1 MKHIEDFNSWLN
13 ESESELLDPVDIIK
27 KATSFDHSGLIKVDL
42 AFAEKAVKA
51 IDALS
56 VFCIDD
62 DMTTSIVGDMF
73 RTLSKAQLLYPV
85 VGFGKY
91 DAISWY
97 YTGELASGD
106 PLKVIKDYHRANG
119 VDKNKI
125 PLSKALNIASDFYSL
140 DPKKMETLMYIY
152 ELCLLSEKHK
162 TLEELREILD
172 DGNGICSRIP
182 EKWYQI
188 DTWEEVVEVVKT
200 KKYPDLF
207 ARNHEASTFLN
218 SLNII

>member
-13 ESESELLDPVDIIK
+13 ESESELLDPVDIIENG
-27 KATSFDHSGLIKVDL
+27 TSFNHSGLIKVDL

-62 DMTTSIVGDMF
+62 HSNYLVGDMF
-73 RTLSKAQLLYPV
+73 RTLSKAHLKYHV

-91 DAISWY
+91 DALSWY
-97 YTGELASGD
+97 YTGETAPGD

-125 PLSKALNIASDFYSL
+125 PLSKALNIVSDFYSL
-140 DPKKMETLMYIY
+140 DPKKMGTLMYIY
-152 ELCLLSEKHK
+152 ELCLLSKKHK
-162 TLEELREILD
+162 TLEELRKILD
-172 DGNGICSRIP
+172 DGNGICRRTA